1 MVCHSL
7 LGLYSALFYSRRQG
21 RCRSDMVNTWVP
33 RQLLTSSSGKTTT
46 SCSLAIQ
53 LAKVRKSVLLIVRF
67 FITVYELVELT
78 ANLLSLPIPRTT
90 CLTPSVRN
98 LAKMQQKSMDSTTCT
113 LWKST
118 QLVQFKRW
126 SKLVSLCSPIA
137 LTYFILA
144 TRQQQTK
151 MVWWAP
157 WCRILHLLFQVSMK
171 LWVSLRSW
179 SKRFLYL
186 LCQC

>member
-1 MVCHSL
+1 M
-7 LGLYSALFYSRRQG
+7 
-21 RCRSDMVNTWVP
+21 P

-137 LTYFILA
+137 LTYLHSCHSSTADQNGMMGSMMQDLA
-144 TRQQQTK
+144 FAIPGVDEA
-151 MVWWAP
+151 MGFAE
-157 WCRILHLLFQVSMK
+157 IMK
-171 LWVSLRSW
+171 
-179 SKRFLYL
+179 
-186 LCQC
+186 